1 MIYGLQI
8 TVDDITRTES
18 CDKSICLKDN
28 VSSIGKEQVAAGLLG
43 VEPKDIKKVT
53 CVGTCEGCEF
63 HKFLRQKES

>member
-8 TVDDITRTES
+8 TVDNTTRVEP

-28 VSSIGKEQVAAGLLG
+28 VFSIGETQVAAGLLG

-63 HKFLRQKES
+63 HKFIRQKES